1 MFDNRAFVG
10 LPNDRGLEEF
20 SRIHG
25 IPRLKFCRKVDRE
38 YMSGDGANYVGYLF
52 CIWRLWEWRVRK
64 FINRKHS
71 LSKDDAVLRKSLSDG
86 LRRVGGEV
94 EMYVD
99 QGQIW
104 ILFS

>member
-25 IPRLKFCRKVDRE
+25 IPRLKLRRKVDRE
-38 YMSGDGANYVGYLF
+38 YMPGDGANYVGYLF
-52 CIWRLWEWRVRK
+52 CIWSLWEWRVRK

-71 LSKDDAVLRKSLSDG
+71 LSKDDVVLR
-86 LRRVGGEV
+86 
-94 EMYVD
+94 
-99 QGQIW
+99 
-104 ILFS
+104 